1 MNLRIDRDQ
10 NQRHLLF
17 NSKGDDSMNK
27 FFNNNISHLKN
38 LSKDEFE
45 SLYEFTEIINSATHQ
60 DSLAE
65 DAIDIVIKII
75 NAERGLFVKYDAVN
89 DSFSII
95 TARKISNE
103 NITDL
108 HEFSSGILQKVIK
121 EKKPLLYHDVMSDP
135 HLSQFESVQIQRI
148 KSVIGVPIIRD
159 EKVWGIIIAD
169 SQLDRR
175 EFTEEN
181 LFFLSF
187 FSNLVSLAL
196 DRIIKLEELEK
207 ENRILINRLQTT
219 EHIPE
224 MIGDSS
230 ATRILTHLIHK
241 VAQTDATVLIIGES
255 GTGKEIAAKAIHQLS
270 RRKDKPFLAQFCG
283 SIPDNLLESELFGYK
298 KGAFTGAGTD
308 KQGLLEAADA
318 GTFFLDEIAD
328 ISTALQAKLLRVLE
342 NREIIRLGDTKVKK
356 IDVRIVAA
364 TNKDLQA
371 LVKEGIFREDL
382 FYRLNVFPI
391 RIPPLRERKSDI
403 PLLTSHFIKQIGKK
417 EMVIDPA
424 AIKKLENYYWP
435 GNIRQLINVIQ
446 RALILC
452 DTNKIF
458 AEHIILEEEQNM
470 ENFQGTLQEFEML
483 LLKKRLEE
491 FDGNR
496 TLTAKSLD
504 VSVRWVQLKLKEMDE
519 Q

>member
-1 MNLRIDRDQ
+1 MTN
-10 NQRHLLF
+10 
-17 NSKGDDSMNK
+17 
-27 FFNNNISHLKN
+27 FFTNNINYIKN

-45 SLYEFTEIINSATHQ
+45 SLYEFSQILNSATRQ
-60 DSLAE
+60 ELLIE
-65 DAIDIVIKII
+65 DAIDIVIQVI
-75 NAERGLFVKYDAVN
+75 NAERGLFVKYDETN
-89 DSFSII
+89 DNFSII

-103 NITDL
+103 TITDL

-121 EKKPLLYHDVMSDP
+121 ERKPLLYHDVMSDP
-135 HLSQFESVQIQRI
+135 HLSQFESVQIHRI
-148 KSVIGVPIIRD
+148 KSVIGVPIVRD
-159 EKVWGIIIAD
+159 EKVWGVIVAD

-175 EFTEEN
+175 EFTDEN
-181 LFFLSF
+181 LLFLSF

-207 ENRILINRLQTT
+207 ENQILINRLQLT
-219 EHIPE
+219 EEIPE
-224 MIGDSS
+224 MVGNS
-230 ATRILTHLIHK
+230 AVMRNLSHLIHK
-241 VAQTDATVLIIGES
+241 VAMTDATVLIVGES

-270 RRKDKPFLAQFCG
+270 KRNDKPFLAQFCG
-283 SIPDNLLESELFGYK
+283 SIPDTLLESELFGYK
-298 KGAFTGAGTD
+298 KGAFTGANSD
-308 KQGLLEAADA
+308 KQGLLEAANS

-342 NREIIRLGDTKVKK
+342 NKEIIRLGDVKVKK
-356 IDVRIVAA
+356 VDARIIAA
-364 TNKDLQA
+364 TNKELQT
-371 LVKEGIFREDL
+371 LVKEGLFREDL

-391 RIPPLRERKSDI
+391 RIPPLRERRSDI
-403 PLLTSHFIKQIGKK
+403 PLLVDYFIKKIGKND
-417 EMVIDPA
+417 MLIDHA

-452 DTNKIF
+452 DGNKLHS
-458 AEHIILEEEQNM
+458 EHIILEDSAVTET
-470 ENFQGTLQEFEML
+470 FQGTLREFEML

-491 FDGNR
+491 FNNNR

-504 VSVRWVQLKLKEMDE
+504 VSVRWIQLKLKEMGE

>member
-1 MNLRIDRDQ
+1 MTN
-10 NQRHLLF
+10 
-17 NSKGDDSMNK
+17 
-27 FFNNNISHLKN
+27 FFTENINHIKN

-45 SLYEFTEIINSATHQ
+45 SLYEFTEILNSATQQ
-60 DSLAE
+60 DSLIE
-65 DAIDIVIKII
+65 DAIDIVIKVI
-75 NAERGLFVKYDAVN
+75 NAERGLFVKYDEAN
-89 DSFSII
+89 DNFSII

-103 NITDL
+103 SITDL

-159 EKVWGIIIAD
+159 EKVWGVIIAD

-175 EFTEEN
+175 EYTEEN
-181 LFFLSF
+181 LLFLSF

-207 ENRILINRLQTT
+207 ENQILINRLQLT
-219 EHIPE
+219 EEIPE
-224 MIGDSS
+224 MIGNSPAMRTLS
-230 ATRILTHLIHK
+230 HLIHK
-241 VAQTDATVLIIGES
+241 VALTDATVLIIGES
-255 GTGKEIAAKAIHQLS
+255 GTGKEVAAKAIHQLS
-270 RRKDKPFLAQFCG
+270 KRKEKPFLAQFCG
-283 SIPDNLLESELFGYK
+283 SIPDTLLESELFGYK
-298 KGAFTGAGTD
+298 KGAFTGANND
-308 KQGLLEAADA
+308 KQGLLEAADS

-342 NREIIRLGDTKVKK
+342 NREIIRLGDVKVKK
-356 IDVRIVAA
+356 VDARIIAA
-364 TNKDLQA
+364 TNKDLQS
-371 LVKEGIFREDL
+371 LVKEGTFREDL

-391 RIPPLRERKSDI
+391 RIPPLRERRSDI
-403 PLLTSHFIKQIGKK
+403 PLLVNFFVKKIGSKD
-417 EMVIDPA
+417 MRIDPA
-424 AIKKLENYYWP
+424 AIKKLESYYWP
-435 GNIRQLINVIQ
+435 GNIRQLINVVQ

-452 DTNKIF
+452 DGNKLL
-458 AEHIILEEEQNM
+458 AEHIVLEDAAVV

-483 LLKKRLEE
+483 LLKKRLDE

-504 VSVRWVQLKLKEMDE
+504 VSVRWIQMKLKGMME
-519 Q
+519 

>member
-1 MNLRIDRDQ
+1 M
-10 NQRHLLF
+10 
-17 NSKGDDSMNK
+17 
-27 FFNNNISHLKN
+27 
-38 LSKDEFE
+38 
-45 SLYEFTEIINSATHQ
+45 
-60 DSLAE
+60 
-65 DAIDIVIKII
+65 
-75 NAERGLFVKYDAVN
+75 
-89 DSFSII
+89 
-95 TARKISNE
+95 
-103 NITDL
+103 
-108 HEFSSGILQKVIK
+108 
-121 EKKPLLYHDVMSDP
+121 
-135 HLSQFESVQIQRI
+135 
-148 KSVIGVPIIRD
+148 
-159 EKVWGIIIAD
+159 
-169 SQLDRR
+169 
-175 EFTEEN
+175 
-181 LFFLSF
+181 
-187 FSNLVSLAL
+187 
-196 DRIIKLEELEK
+196 
-207 ENRILINRLQTT
+207 
-219 EHIPE
+219 
-224 MIGDSS
+224 
-230 ATRILTHLIHK
+230 
-241 VAQTDATVLIIGES
+241 
-255 GTGKEIAAKAIHQLS
+255 
-270 RRKDKPFLAQFCG
+270 
-283 SIPDNLLESELFGYK
+283 ESELFGYK

>member
-1 MNLRIDRDQ
+1 MTT
-10 NQRHLLF
+10 
-17 NSKGDDSMNK
+17 
-27 FFNNNISHLKN
+27 FFTNNINHIKN

-45 SLYEFTEIINSATHQ
+45 SLYEFSQILNSATKQ
-60 DSLAE
+60 ELLIE
-65 DAIDIVIKII
+65 DAIDIVINVI
-75 NAERGLFVKYDAVN
+75 NAERGLFVKYDETN
-89 DSFSII
+89 DNFSII

-103 NITDL
+103 SITDL

-135 HLSQFESVQIQRI
+135 YLSQFESVQIQRI
-148 KSVIGVPIIRD
+148 KSVIGVPIVRD
-159 EKVWGIIIAD
+159 EKVWGVIVAD

-181 LFFLSF
+181 LLFLSF

-196 DRIIKLEELEK
+196 ERIIKLEELEK
-207 ENRILINRLQTT
+207 ENQILANRLQSYF
-219 EHIPE
+219 EIPE
-224 MIGDSS
+224 MIGDSHVIHNLS
-230 ATRILTHLIHK
+230 QILYK
-241 VAQTDATVLIIGES
+241 VALTDATVLITGES
-255 GTGKEIAAKAIHQLS
+255 GTGKEIAAKAIHDLS
-270 RRKDKPFLAQFCG
+270 KRKDKPFLAQFCG

-298 KGAFTGAGTD
+298 KGAFTGANTD
-308 KQGLLEAADA
+308 KQGLLEACDG

-342 NREIIRLGDTKVKK
+342 NREIIRLGDVKVRK
-356 IDVRIVAA
+356 IDARIITA
-364 TNKDLQA
+364 TNKDLQS
-371 LVKEGIFREDL
+371 LVKEGVFREDL

-391 RIPPLRERKSDI
+391 RIPPLRERRTDI
-403 PLLTSHFIKQIGKK
+403 PLLVSYFIKKMGKK
-417 EMVIDPA
+417 DMAIDSA
-424 AIKKLENYYWP
+424 AIKKLESYYWP

-452 DTNKIF
+452 EGNKLY
-458 AEHIILEEEQNM
+458 AEHIILEDAAVT

-491 FDGNR
+491 LNGNR

-504 VSVRWVQLKLKEMDE
+504 VSVRWIQLKLKEMGE

>member
-1 MNLRIDRDQ
+1 MN
-10 NQRHLLF
+10 N
-17 NSKGDDSMNK
+17 
-27 FFNNNISHLKN
+27 FFADNITHIKN
-38 LSKDEFE
+38 LTKDEFE
-45 SLYEFTEIINSATHQ
+45 SLFEFTEILNSATRQ
-60 DSLAE
+60 ESLVE
-65 DAIDIVIKII
+65 DAIDIVIKVI
-75 NAERGLFVKYDAVN
+75 NAERGLFVKYDEVN
-89 DSFSII
+89 DSFSIV

-103 NITDL
+103 SITDL

-148 KSVIGVPIIRD
+148 KSVIGVPIVRD
-159 EKVWGIIIAD
+159 GKVWGVIIAD

-181 LFFLSF
+181 LLFLGF

-207 ENRILINRLQTT
+207 ENQILTNRLQSVF
-219 EHIPE
+219 EIPD
-224 MIGDSS
+224 MIGES
-230 ATRILTHLIHK
+230 AIMHSLSQLLYK
-241 VAQTDATVLIIGES
+241 VALTDTTVLITGES
-255 GTGKEIAAKAIHQLS
+255 GTGKEIAAKAIHDLS
-270 RRKDKPFLAQFCG
+270 KRNDKPFLAQFCG

-298 KGAFTGAGTD
+298 KGAFTGANTD
-308 KQGLLEAADA
+308 KQGLLEAADG

-328 ISTALQAKLLRVLE
+328 ISIALQAKLLRVLE
-342 NREIIRLGDTKVKK
+342 NKEIIRLGDVKVRK
-356 IDVRIVAA
+356 INVRIITA

-371 LVKEGIFREDL
+371 LVKEGSFREDL

-391 RIPPLRERKSDI
+391 KVPPLRERRSDI
-403 PLLTSHFIKQIGKK
+403 ALLTSFFIKKMGKK
-417 EMVIDPA
+417 DMSIDPA
-424 AIKKLENYYWP
+424 AIKKLESYYWP
-435 GNIRQLINVIQ
+435 GNVRQLINIIQ

-452 DTNKIF
+452 DGNKLL
-458 AEHIILEEEQNM
+458 AEHIILEEATDM
-470 ENFQGTLQEFEML
+470 ENFQGTLREFEML

-491 FDGNR
+491 LNGNR

-504 VSVRWVQLKLKEMDE
+504 VSVRWIQLKLKELGE

>member
-1 MNLRIDRDQ
+1 MSN
-10 NQRHLLF
+10 
-17 NSKGDDSMNK
+17 
-27 FFNNNISHLKN
+27 FFTENITHIKN
-38 LSKDEFE
+38 LTKDEFE
-45 SLYEFTEIINSATHQ
+45 SLFEFTEILNSATRQ
-60 DSLAE
+60 ESLVE
-65 DAIDIVIKII
+65 DAIDIVIKVI
-75 NAERGLFVKYDAVN
+75 NAERGLFVKYDEAN

-103 NITDL
+103 SITDL
-108 HEFSSGILQKVIK
+108 HEFSSGILQKVIM

-159 EKVWGIIIAD
+159 EKVWGVIVAD

-181 LFFLSF
+181 LLFLGF

-207 ENRILINRLQTT
+207 ENRILINRLQGT
-219 EHIPE
+219 EEIPE
-224 MIGDSS
+224 MIGDSP
-230 ATRILTHLIHK
+230 AMRNLAHLIHK
-241 VAQTDATVLIIGES
+241 VAMSDATVLIIGES
-255 GTGKEIAAKAIHQLS
+255 GTGKEVAARAIHKLS
-270 RRKDKPFLAQFCG
+270 KRADRHFLAQFCG

-298 KGAFTGAGTD
+298 KGAFTGANSD
-308 KQGLLEAADA
+308 KQGLLEAADS

-328 ISTALQAKLLRVLE
+328 ISSALQAKLLRVLE
-342 NREIIRLGDTKVKK
+342 NKEIIRLGDVKIKKV
-356 IDVRIVAA
+356 DVRIVAA
-364 TNKDLQA
+364 TNKDLQT
-371 LVKEGIFREDL
+371 LVKDGTFREDL

-391 RIPPLRERKSDI
+391 RVPPLRERRSDI
-403 PLLTSHFIKQIGKK
+403 PVLASHFVKKIGHK
-417 EMVIDPA
+417 EMSIDPV
-424 AIKKLENYYWP
+424 AIKKLESYYWP

-452 DTNKIF
+452 DGNKLF
-458 AEHIILEEEQNM
+458 AEHIILEDAKDM
-470 ENFQGTLQEFEML
+470 ENFRGTLTEFEML

-491 FDGNR
+491 FNDNR

-504 VSVRWVQLKLKEMDE
+504 VSVRWIQLKLKEMGE

>member
-1 MNLRIDRDQ
+1 MTT
-10 NQRHLLF
+10 
-17 NSKGDDSMNK
+17 
-27 FFNNNISHLKN
+27 FFTNNINHIKN

-45 SLYEFTEIINSATHQ
+45 SLYEFSQILNSATKQ
-60 DSLAE
+60 ELLIE
-65 DAIDIVIKII
+65 DAIDIVINVI
-75 NAERGLFVKYDAVN
+75 NAERGLFVKYDETN
-89 DSFSII
+89 DNFSII

-103 NITDL
+103 SITDL

-121 EKKPLLYHDVMSDP
+121 EKKPILYHDVMSDP

-148 KSVIGVPIIRD
+148 KSVIGVPIVRD
-159 EKVWGIIIAD
+159 EKVWGVIVAD

-181 LFFLSF
+181 LLFLSF

-196 DRIIKLEELEK
+196 ERIIKLEELEK
-207 ENRILINRLQTT
+207 ENQILLNRLQFS
-219 EHIPE
+219 EYGIPD
-224 MIGDSS
+224 MIGDSP
-230 ATRILTHLIHK
+230 TMRNLTHLIHK
-241 VAQTDATVLIIGES
+241 VALTDATVLIMGES
-255 GTGKEIAAKAIHQLS
+255 GTGKEIAAKAIHDLS
-270 RRKDKPFLAQFCG
+270 NRNAKPFLAQFCG

-298 KGAFTGAGTD
+298 KGAFTGANND
-308 KQGLLEAADA
+308 KQGLLEAADN

-342 NREIIRLGDTKVKK
+342 NREIIRLGDVKVRK
-356 IDVRIVAA
+356 INARIITA
-364 TNKDLQA
+364 TNKDLQS
-371 LVKEGIFREDL
+371 LVKEGTFREDL

-391 RIPPLRERKSDI
+391 RIPPLRERRTDI
-403 PLLTSHFIKQIGKK
+403 PLLVSHFIKKMGKK
-417 EMVIDPA
+417 DMAIDSA

-452 DTNKIF
+452 EGNKLH
-458 AEHIILEEEQNM
+458 AEHIILEDAAVT

-491 FDGNR
+491 LNGNR

-504 VSVRWVQLKLKEMDE
+504 VSVRWIQLKLKEMGE